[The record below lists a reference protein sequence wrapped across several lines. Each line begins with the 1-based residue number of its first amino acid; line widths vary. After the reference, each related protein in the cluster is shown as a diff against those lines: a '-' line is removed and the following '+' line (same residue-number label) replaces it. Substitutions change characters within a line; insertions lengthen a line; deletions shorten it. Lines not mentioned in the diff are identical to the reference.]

1 MSPTINAPSRVFV
14 IADPGPTQQQVTAAL
29 SAEAEFDLADLL
41 TSPDRLVR
49 EVRAAEP
56 DIMLI
61 DQELGGQPT
70 LDIIDD
76 IALQFPDIALVAI
89 LPENDPLV
97 IQQVMLA
104 GARAFIVQ
112 PFTQV
117 NLLSTLRRV
126 RELESRRTQSHAAAI
141 TAQKVEAERPL
152 RTLAVYSPRGGVG
165 CSTLAANLAIS
176 IFEEAR
182 AEVLLMEG
190 KLFFG
195 HLDVMLNIRTRNTI
209 ADLVPHAAALDE
221 NLIQDV
227 VTGHVSGI
235 DVLLGPSD
243 VQVAQGIRSDDLYTV
258 YMGLQ
263 SMYDY
268 TVVDAGSS
276 ISENTV
282 TLLDSVDR
290 ILLVTTPDL
299 AALHDT
305 SRFVQVSRSLGYPAE
320 KMLIVL
326 NRAGIPGGVKA
337 GDIETAL
344 HHEVF
349 AQIPDDGPNA
359 LRSLNRGIPLIL
371 RYPRSPASRAIKS
384 LAKSLAEMR
393 LTAPGG
399 IGTPVG
405 TLAGAHQEALLASS
419 RMG

>member
-1 MSPTINAPSRVFV
+1 MTPTMNAPSRVFV
-14 IADPGPTQQQVTAAL
+14 IADPGPTQQQVTSAL

-56 DIMLI
+56 DIILI
-61 DQELGGQPT
+61 DHELGGQPT

-76 IALQFPDIALVAI
+76 IALQFPDMALIAI
-89 LPENDPLV
+89 LPTNDPVL

-126 RELESRRTQSHAAAI
+126 RELEARRVKTHATAV
-141 TAQKVEAERPL
+141 TAQKVDAERPL

-165 CSTLAANLAIS
+165 CSTVAANLAIS
-176 IFEEAR
+176 LFEEAK

-190 KLFFG
+190 KLYFG
-195 HLDVMLNIRTRNTI
+195 HMDVMLNIRTRNTI
-209 ADLVPHAAALDE
+209 ADLVPHAASLDE
-221 NLIQDV
+221 NLIHDV
-227 VTGHVSGI
+227 VAGHVSGI

-243 VQVAQGIRSDDLYTV
+243 VQVAQGIRPDDLYTV

-263 SMYDY
+263 SMYDF

-276 ISENTV
+276 LSENTV

-290 ILLVTTPDL
+290 IMLVTTPDL

-326 NRAGIPGGVKA
+326 NRAGIPGGVKS

-349 AQIPDDGPNA
+349 AQIPDDGANA
-359 LRSLNRGIPLIL
+359 LRSLNRGIPMTL

-384 LAKSLAEMR
+384 LAKSLSEMR
-393 LTAPGG
+393 LASAGV
-399 IGTPVG
+399 GTPFG
-405 TLAGAHQEALLASS
+405 TLSGAQQEALLASS

>member
-14 IADPGPTQQQVTAAL
+14 VADPGPTQQQVTAAL

-56 DIMLI
+56 DIILI
-61 DQELGGQPT
+61 DHELGGQPT
-70 LDIIDD
+70 LDVIDD
-76 IALQFPDIALVAI
+76 IALQFPEMALVAI
-89 LPENDPLV
+89 LPENEPLV

-126 RELESRRTQSHAAAI
+126 RELESRRVQSQAATVI
-141 TAQKVEAERPL
+141 AQKVESERPL

-165 CSTLAANLAIS
+165 CSTVASNLAIS

-209 ADLVPHAAALDE
+209 ADIVPHAASLDE

-227 VTGHVSGI
+227 VAGHVSGI
-235 DVLLGPSD
+235 DVLLGPND
-243 VQVAQGIRSDDLYTV
+243 VQVAQGIRPDDLYTV

-263 SMYDY
+263 SLYDY
-268 TVVDAGSS
+268 TIVDAGSS
-276 ISENTV
+276 LSENTV
-282 TLLDSVDR
+282 TILDSVDR

-299 AALHDT
+299 ASLHDT

-326 NRAGIPGGVKA
+326 NRAGITGGVKA

-349 AQIPDDGPNA
+349 ARIPDDGPNA
-359 LRSLNRGIPLIL
+359 LRSLNRGIPMTL

-393 LTAPGG
+393 LTAAGV
-399 IGTPVG
+399 GTPVG
-405 TLAGAHQEALLASS
+405 TLGGAHQEALLASS

>member
-1 MSPTINAPSRVFV
+1 MTPTLNAPSRVFV
-14 IADPGPTQQQVTAAL
+14 VADPGPTQQQVTAAL
-29 SAEAEFDLADLL
+29 STETEFDLADLL

-56 DIMLI
+56 DIILI
-61 DQELGGQPT
+61 DHELGGQPT

-76 IALQFPDIALVAI
+76 IALQFPEMALIAI

-126 RELESRRTQSHAAAI
+126 RELESRRVKSQATTV
-141 TAQKVEAERPL
+141 TAQKIEGDRPL

-165 CSTLAANLAIS
+165 CSTVATNLAIS
-176 IFEEAR
+176 LFEEAR

-195 HLDVMLNIRTRNTI
+195 HMDVMLNIRTRNTI
-209 ADLVPHAAALDE
+209 ADLVPHASALDE
-221 NLIQDV
+221 NLIHDV
-227 VTGHVSGI
+227 VAGHVSGI

-243 VQVAQGIRSDDLYTV
+243 VQVAQGIRPDDLYTV
-258 YMGLQ
+258 YIGLQ
-263 SMYDY
+263 SMYDF

-276 ISENTV
+276 LSENTV

-290 ILLVTTPDL
+290 IMLVTTPDL

-326 NRAGIPGGVKA
+326 NRAGIPGGVKS

-349 AQIPDDGPNA
+349 AQIPDDGANA
-359 LRSLNRGIPLIL
+359 LRSLNRGIPMTL

-384 LAKSLAEMR
+384 LAKSLSEMR
-393 LTAPGG
+393 LTTVGV
-399 IGTPVG
+399 GTPVG
-405 TLAGAHQEALLASS
+405 TLSGTQQEALLASS